1 MNYHCYENVMA
12 NTNLHFCRTFWSCG
26 LVKTWVRVRCCYLQS
41 SPSSDIGDH
50 RKCFYPPCEVRGE
63 MEAEVGLRRHTL
75 CLLSPKSQLADF
87 HFVVIIPSSRKPA
100 ISFIDYYSSYPT
112 NCISGSMI
120 ENWHKTRIPSFI
132 MITNMDWQF
141 DLFSINFNL
150 IRCEFLHIYSHCTR
164 INEAKILLFA

>member
-1 MNYHCYENVMA
+1 MQLSDSIPFLQAIFSFLSFYKIALAC
-12 NTNLHFCRTFWSCG
+12 
-26 LVKTWVRVRCCYLQS
+26 LV
-41 SPSSDIGDH
+41 
-50 RKCFYPPCEVRGE
+50 
-63 MEAEVGLRRHTL
+63 ALRAL
-75 CLLSPKSQLADF
+75 CLGGLHNLVSAPSKFSCLLTPKSQLADF

-141 DLFSINFNL
+141 DLFSINFNI
-150 IRCEFLHIYSHCTR
+150 IRCEFLHIYCHCKR
-164 INEAKILLFA
+164 IIEAKIPLFA